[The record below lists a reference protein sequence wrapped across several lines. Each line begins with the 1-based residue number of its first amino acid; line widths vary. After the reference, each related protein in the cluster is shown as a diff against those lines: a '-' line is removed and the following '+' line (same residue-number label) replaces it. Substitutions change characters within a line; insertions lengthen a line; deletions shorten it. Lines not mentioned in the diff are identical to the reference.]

1 MSDATTPVLPVTPGA
16 PVLATFTGRF
26 RLGVIASV
34 LEAVAAADADVLDLR
49 QMLVRDHV
57 TISLAL
63 APSGDAASD
72 LERALRAAADT
83 LGLTLTLSR
92 EDVHASSSDGEHLY
106 VCVIAARLSASALA
120 DITGDIARAGGCID
134 RVRHLSRHPV
144 ASVEID
150 VSGAAHE
157 GLRKTL
163 TLRAAEL
170 GVDVAVSPA
179 GLAQHGRRLVVLD
192 VDSTLIQDEVIELL
206 AAHAGRSDEVSALTE
221 AAMRGEIDFVTS
233 LRQRVSALAGL
244 HVDAVADVVHEVRL
258 TPGAKTLV
266 DVLHHLGHT
275 LALVSGGFVE
285 VVGPLAASLGIRHVR
300 ANALEVSSG
309 LLTGRTLGKV
319 IDRAAKAE
327 ALREFAAAEHLP
339 LSRAVAIGDGA
350 NDLDMLAAAGLGIA
364 FNAKPVLRAA
374 AQTTISVPFLD
385 SVLHLLG
392 LSRAEIEEVAA
403 MAELEPVP
411 LGAVA
416 DDAW

>member
-1 MSDATTPVLPVTPGA
+1 MSGATTPA
-16 PVLATFTGRF
+16 RPVLATFTGRYTP
-26 RLGVIASV
+26 GVVARV
-34 LEAVAAADADVLDLR
+34 LRAVADTGADLVDLR

-63 APSGDAASD
+63 APAVGAGADD
-72 LERALRAAADT
+72 LELALAAAADRQD
-83 LGLTLTLSR
+83 LTLTASR
-92 EDVHASSSDGEHLY
+92 EDPSAVASDGDHLY
-106 VCVIAARLSASALA
+106 VCVIAAELSASALA
-120 DITGDIARAGGCID
+120 DIAGDIAGSGARID
-134 RVRHLSRHPV
+134 RVRHLSRQPV

-150 VSGAAHE
+150 VSGADLD
-157 GLRKTL
+157 GLRRTL
-163 TLRAAEL
+163 TVRAAEL
-170 GVDVAVSPA
+170 EVDVAVSPA
-179 GLAQHGRRLVVLD
+179 GLARHGRRLVVLD

-206 AAHAGRSDEVSALTE
+206 AAHAGRSEEVSALTE
-221 AAMRGEIDFVTS
+221 AAMRGEVDFETS

-244 HVDAVADVVHEVRL
+244 HVDAVAEVVHEVRL

-266 DVLHHLGHT
+266 DVLHHLGYT

-309 LLTGRTLGKV
+309 LLTGRTVGKV
-319 IDRAAKAE
+319 VGRAAKAE
-327 ALREFAAAEHLP
+327 ALAEFAAAEHLP
-339 LSRAVAIGDGA
+339 LSRTVAIGDGA

-374 AQTTISVPFLD
+374 AQATITVPFLD

-392 LSRAEIEEVAA
+392 LSRAEVEEVAA
-403 MAELEPVP
+403 MAELDLVP
-411 LGAVA
+411 LGTVA

>member
-1 MSDATTPVLPVTPGA
+1 MSDVLTAATA
-16 PVLATFTGRF
+16 PVLATFTGSYRP
-26 RLGVIASV
+26 GVVAAV
-34 LEAVAAADADVLDLR
+34 LDALEAAGADVVDLR

-63 APSGDAASD
+63 TPRAGSDAPD
-72 LERALRAAADT
+72 LERALAAAAAD
-83 LGLTLTLSR
+83 LDLTLTSSR
-92 EDVHASSSDGEHLY
+92 EEAHTGPSDGDHVY
-106 VCVIAARLSASALA
+106 VCVLAAQLSAGALA
-120 DITGDIARAGGCID
+120 RVTEDIAGSGARID
-134 RVRHLSRHPV
+134 RVRHLSREPV
-144 ASVEID
+144 AAVEID
-150 VSGAAHE
+150 VSGAS
-157 GLRKTL
+157 LDD
-163 TLRAAEL
+163 LRATLASRAAGL

-179 GLAQHGRRLVVLD
+179 GLARHGRRLVVLD
-192 VDSTLIQDEVIELL
+192 VDSTLIQDEVVELL

-221 AAMRGEIDFVTS
+221 AAMHGHVDFATS
-233 LRQRVSALAGL
+233 LRQRVAALAGL
-244 HVDAVADVVHEVRL
+244 HVDAVADVVGEVRL

-266 DVLHHLGHT
+266 DVLHHLGYT

-285 VVGPLAASLGIRHVR
+285 VVGPLAASLGIDHVR
-300 ANALEVSSG
+300 ANALEVSSN

-319 IDRAAKAE
+319 VGRAEKAE
-327 ALREFAAAEHLP
+327 ALRQFAADEGLP
-339 LSRAVAIGDGA
+339 LSRTVAIGDGA

-403 MAELEPVP
+403 MAEVDLVP